1 MAKIIYDLETSGLN
15 PYHDDIIEIGCKCVG
30 MDESFSCLVQPLS
43 DRMISDE
50 IFKITGISNK
60 MLKKQGIPPIDAMKQ
75 FLEFLSRQYL
85 RYESITLI
93 SHNGSSFD
101 DIFLKRYH
109 RILQGKGC
117 IEYDKLMN
125 NVYYIDTLPLS
136 RLLIPGRCSYSMK
149 SLCKHYNIV
158 NESEHRAMGDVTA
171 LEKIW
176 DELHTIL
183 IQKYGTVYSE
193 YIRYLLYC

>member
-75 FLEFLSRQYL
+75 FLEFLSRQYI
-85 RYESITLI
+85 RYENITLI

-117 IEYDKLMN
+117 IEYDKLMPQLDKLK
-125 NVYYIDTLPLS
+125 I
-136 RLLIPGRCSYSMK
+136 
-149 SLCKHYNIV
+149 SLDKNDKATVFSIISNLV
-158 NESEHRAMGDVTA
+158 QEW
-171 LEKIW
+171 EKF
-176 DELHTIL
+176 
-183 IQKYGTVYSE
+183 KF
-193 YIRYLLYC
+193 